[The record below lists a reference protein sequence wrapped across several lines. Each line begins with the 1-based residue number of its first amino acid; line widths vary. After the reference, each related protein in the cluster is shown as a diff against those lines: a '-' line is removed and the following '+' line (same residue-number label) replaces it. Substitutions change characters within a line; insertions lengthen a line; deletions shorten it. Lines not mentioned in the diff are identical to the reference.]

1 MRRSLVTGWI
11 ALAVTFLSVGCASAR
26 IREANTLALA
36 RADTRVLEG
45 CYQCLRDARD
55 VYARLAVDKHAP
67 RIAKGAPS
75 IVARLFETEVLL
87 TLREKELALDAH
99 ASLDRVRALVPRVPA
114 AMEPR
119 RIVDM
124 IDASLPD
131 GAGTPAKTMDALQ
144 ERHRP
149 YLQKIEDDLT
159 WIESAP
165 LTPAVRK
172 YVALSLDCSYAL
184 RKRPSGDT
192 ANTLARRREI
202 PINAPPLVTYR
213 AADCAKTDTLALK
226 RVLYAMPSF
235 HEAGYALAA
244 LNVLYAGE
252 TGGDEV
258 QRQLDTAHAHFS
270 KAPGVT
276 YLRGY
281 LASLLGDCADAN
293 RFYER
298 TLAIEP
304 THERAMLQ
312 MTICQTNM
320 NLDSAAIAT
329 ATRFIALETSNVA
342 EGYYW
347 RASNRLRRRELDLAR
362 SDIDTAKVRSRNDGS
377 VFTLAGI
384 IEHEQNDLGV
394 AEHDLKGARSVW
406 QGDGN
411 CTAAFYLGSVLS
423 KGERYIE
430 AAASFDSA
438 MVCYDGRV
446 RAVALKIEQ
455 VRASTM
461 GTAAFRARRIA
472 FLEEELADRRRRY
485 YTSTYNFA
493 SMSARIGNIPRAEEL
508 LVIAA
513 ESPDLTAQVAKLRDL
528 IAEATRQARPA
539 VKEARAVSPPRR

>member
-1 MRRSLVTGWI
+1 MRRVSISGVVAFASAAVSL
-11 ALAVTFLSVGCASAR
+11 GCASAR
-26 IREANTLALA
+26 IRKANELALA

-45 CYQCLRDARD
+45 CYECLRDARD
-55 VYARLAVDKHAP
+55 VYARLAVDKNAP

-87 TLREKELALDAH
+87 TLREKELALDAR
-99 ASLDRVRALVPRVPA
+99 ASLDRVRALAPRVPA
-114 AMEPR
+114 TMEPR

-124 IDASLPD
+124 ADASLPD
-131 GAGTPAKTMDALQ
+131 GAGTPVKAMDALQ

-159 WIESAP
+159 WVESAP

-172 YVALSLDCSYAL
+172 YIALSLDCSYAT
-184 RKRPSGDT
+184 RKRPAGDT
-192 ANTLARRREI
+192 VNTLAKRREI

-213 AADCAKTDTLALK
+213 AADCAKTDTLALE
-226 RVLYAMPSF
+226 RVLHATPSF

-252 TGGDEV
+252 TGGEEV
-258 QRQLDTAHAHFS
+258 QRQLDSAHAHFP

-281 LASLLGDCADAN
+281 LASLLGDCADAI

-304 THERAMLQ
+304 AHDRAMLQ

-320 NLDSAAIAT
+320 QLDSAAIAT
-329 ATRFIALETSNVA
+329 ATRFIALATSNVA

-377 VFTLAGI
+377 VLTLAGI

-394 AEHDLKGARSVW
+394 AEHDLEGARSAW

-423 KGERYIE
+423 KAERHTE

-446 RAVALKIEQ
+446 QAVALKIEQ
-455 VRASTM
+455 VRESTK
-461 GTAAFRARRIA
+461 GAPAFRARRIA
-472 FLEEELADRRRRY
+472 MLEEELADRRRRY
-485 YTSTYNFA
+485 FTSTYNFA

-508 LVIAA
+508 LAIASQ
-513 ESPDLTAQVAKLRDL
+513 SPDLTAQVAKLRDL
-528 IAEATRQARPA
+528 IAEATRQPRPA
-539 VKEARAVSPPRR
+539 VKDVRAVSPPRR

>member
-1 MRRSLVTGWI
+1 MSL
-11 ALAVTFLSVGCASAR
+11 GCASAR
-26 IREANTLALA
+26 IRKANELTLA

-45 CYQCLRDARD
+45 CYECLRDARD
-55 VYARLAVDKHAP
+55 LYARLAVDKHAP

-87 TLREKELALDAH
+87 TLREKELALDAR

-114 AMEPR
+114 MMEPR

-131 GAGTPAKTMDALQ
+131 GAGTPVKTMDALQ

-159 WIESAP
+159 WVESAP

-172 YVALSLDCSYAL
+172 YIALSLDCSYAT
-184 RKRPSGDT
+184 RKRAPGDT
-192 ANTLARRREI
+192 VNTLAKRREI
-202 PINAPPLVTYR
+202 PINAPPLLTYR

-226 RVLYAMPSF
+226 RVLHAAPAF

-244 LNVLYAGE
+244 LNVLFAGE
-252 TGGDEV
+252 TGGEEV
-258 QRQLDTAHAHFS
+258 QRQLDSAHARFPR
-270 KAPGVT
+270 APGVT

-281 LASLLGDCADAN
+281 LASLLGDCHDAI

-304 THERAMLQ
+304 AHDRAMLQ
-312 MTICQTNM
+312 MTICQTNTQ
-320 NLDSAAIAT
+320 LDSAAIAT
-329 ATRFIALETSNVA
+329 ATRFIALATSNVA

-362 SDIDTAKVRSRNDGS
+362 SDIDTAKARSRNDGS

-394 AEHDLKGARSVW
+394 AERDLKGARSVW

-423 KGERYIE
+423 KAERYAE

-446 RAVALKIEQ
+446 QAVALKIAQ
-455 VRASTM
+455 VRESTK
-461 GTAAFRARRIA
+461 GTPAFRARRIA

-485 YTSTYNFA
+485 FTSTYNFA

-508 LVIAA
+508 LAIASQ
-513 ESPDLTAQVAKLRDL
+513 SPDLAAQVAKLRDL
-528 IAEATRQARPA
+528 IAEATRQPRPA
-539 VKEARAVSPPRR
+539 VKDVRAVSPPRR